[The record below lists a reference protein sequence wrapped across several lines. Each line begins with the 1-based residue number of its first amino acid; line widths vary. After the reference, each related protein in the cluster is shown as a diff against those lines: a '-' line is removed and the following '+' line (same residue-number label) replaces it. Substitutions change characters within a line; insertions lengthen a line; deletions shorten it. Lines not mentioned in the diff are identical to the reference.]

1 MKFILIVVDS
11 NEKTKYFGPFD
22 DGEKAIEWGEK
33 HFNSIDY
40 FLTSTTLHDPAG
52 LGYLKYLN
60 DLINEI

>member
-1 MKFILIVVDS
+1 MKKQNI
-11 NEKTKYFGPFD
+11 FGPFD

-40 FLTSTTLHDPAG
+40 FLTSTTLHDPAR

-60 DLINEI
+60 DLNEI